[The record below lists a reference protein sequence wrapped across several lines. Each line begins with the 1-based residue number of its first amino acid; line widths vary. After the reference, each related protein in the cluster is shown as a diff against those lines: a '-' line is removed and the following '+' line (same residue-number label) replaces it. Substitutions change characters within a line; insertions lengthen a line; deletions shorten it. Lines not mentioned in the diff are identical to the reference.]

1 MSTWMWLLLGI
12 SLLIRKNE
20 GGFAILTRH
29 FSGTFGG
36 EWDTVPQ
43 VRGTSNKYAQSGCPN
58 TVGKTIC
65 WNKTP
70 PVHVSDGGGPQDQVR
85 QNIVQKQLEN
95 IVNHM
100 SPKFN
105 YHPIALPKN
114 RDANPDPQTLKML
127 DITHRLLNQSNP
139 SLAQNCWL
147 CLHLGLSMPISI
159 NINSIELSSNNC
171 MPIMPLPVQPI
182 FSEAPC
188 IVSPYRDDSYAI
200 DIGILSL
207 TNFTDIINITYSPCA
222 PNDMVFVCGNNLAY
236 TILPTNWTGL
246 CTIALLLTDID
257 IVNGNESLPIPSFD
271 YISGCSRGVI
281 QFLPLLATLG
291 ITAGMATGT
300 ADMVIAVH
308 KYTELSQ
315 LMAEDIQALSGTVKD
330 LQVQLNSLAEVSL
343 STDPRA
349 GSKEKILQAV
359 RSSKHWSVVTPR
371 SIDQPVYYKDNL
383 NNQWIHTTVVKWGRG
398 FSYISTGDRNF
409 WVPDK
414 NIKLRSVTHEET
426 MAEKPDEI
434 LSEQISPKIPVP
446 NLDTQGQEVQK
457 DDISAP
463 RNGD

>member
-1 MSTWMWLLLGI
+1 MVKKLLEAAGRLRETSGPGHAVACCAGMRILVTMSTWMWLLLGI

-43 VRGTSNKYAQSGCPN
+43 VWGTSNKYAKSGCPD
-58 TVGKTIC
+58 TVGETVC

-114 RDANPDPQTLKML
+114 RDANLDRQTLKML

-147 CLHLGLSMPISI
+147 CLHLGLSMPIAI

-207 TNFTDIINITYSPCA
+207 TNCTDIINITYSPCA

-246 CTIALLLTDID
+246 YTIPFLRPNID

-271 YISGCSRGVI
+271 YISGRSRRAI
-281 QFLPLLATLG
+281 QFLPLLTTLG

-300 ADMVIAVH
+300 ASMGIAVH

-315 LMAEDIQALSGTVKD
+315 LMAEDIQALSSTVKD
-330 LQVQLNSLAEVSL
+330 LQDQLDSLAEVVL
-343 STDPRA
+343 QNRRGLDLLTA
-349 GSKEKILQAV
+349 NQGGICLALQEKCCFYANKSGIV
-359 RSSKHWSVVTPR
+359 RDK
-371 SIDQPVYYKDNL
+371 IKKIYK
-383 NNQWIHTTVVKWGRG
+383 I
-398 FSYISTGDRNF
+398 I
-409 WVPDK
+409 
-414 NIKLRSVTHEET
+414 
-426 MAEKPDEI
+426 
-434 LSEQISPKIPVP
+434 
-446 NLDTQGQEVQK
+446 
-457 DDISAP
+457 
-463 RNGD
+463 